1 MKKFFRFLIV
11 LIIIVGGCAGYFF
24 LANNK
29 MMVSVL
35 KADKDALS
43 TTLNNSI
50 KKVHDYGNF
59 NFTYSQD
66 DRTTKTKTNSQI
78 LVKFDGENRY
88 FSAEV
93 TTIKD
98 DKTTNTSYYCEAKG
112 DVATLYITSGEEKK
126 YHVTTWDLALV
137 EAKIP
142 LYITNVF
149 LANDYE
155 ISKDNFVERFKS
167 SSVTFSFKPF
177 YYGARLEFDK
187 DGENVKF
194 DISNRG
200 ILRRIEATTKSL
212 VLDQTD
218 TLIVNKPGK
227 AVSINSLSDEQKKAY
242 SLF

>member
-1 MKKFFRFLIV
+1 MIQFAIV
-11 LIIIVGGCAGYFF
+11 
-24 LANNK
+24 
-29 MMVSVL
+29 
-35 KADKDALS
+35 
-43 TTLNNSI
+43 
-50 KKVHDYGNF
+50 
-59 NFTYSQD
+59 
-66 DRTTKTKTNSQI
+66 
-78 LVKFDGENRY
+78 
-88 FSAEV
+88 
-93 TTIKD
+93 
-98 DKTTNTSYYCEAKG
+98 
-112 DVATLYITSGEEKK
+112 
-126 YHVTTWDLALV
+126 
-137 EAKIP
+137 
-142 LYITNVF
+142 
-149 LANDYE
+149 
-155 ISKDNFVERFKS
+155 FVERFKS